1 MILMTLM
8 TLMKKILNNRLT
20 LKAKI
25 NRNKASNIIDNLKVP
40 SSFCLKQML
49 LQHLLLNLLNMLV
62 KFLKKN
68 NFMKKIHF

>member
-40 SSFCLKQML
+40 SSFCLK
-49 LQHLLLNLLNMLV
+49 
-62 KFLKKN
+62 
-68 NFMKKIHF
+68 